1 MLIDEAFDHLA
12 AELSSRG
19 IQLNFNPDRPVP
31 FGGQNPVAS
40 AELVGLMRT
49 FISHVKSN
57 CLTFSAMRARLKSL
71 PVDTFIYRHDKFLSL
86 AEPVLDAWNA
96 ALAAEKGIDFEDM
109 LNQAAEL
116 LESGRHE
123 TPFELVMAD
132 EFQDASLARARL
144 CRALVQKPGRYFFA
158 VGDDWQSINRFAGA
172 DVSVMTGFRD
182 WFGHGQVLKL
192 EQTFRCPQGL
202 CDVSSRYI
210 LKNPAQIRKQVKSVT
225 PAVGDVLQGFQVT
238 HKDKLTDAIDQFV
251 MRLAAGVKDGSIPPG
266 REGKVSV
273 YVLGRYN
280 VHRYYVP
287 SRKARFERWVDLSF
301 LTIHRSKGNEA
312 DYVILPEMISVA
324 KSRSFPNN
332 RADDPVL
339 TLAMPTG
346 DECDQGEERRL
357 FYVALTRAR
366 RSVAMF
372 TVSGS
377 RSSFLQE
384 LADEGFVSITDS
396 DGNAIKEQHCPWC
409 KQGVLVMRTGPY
421 GEFRSC
427 SNFFTCTYKP
437 GKRASISKTLTDRGT
452 APTSSRSI
460 SATSALKSETSSA
473 LPRGLSSISSA
484 SQSNSTLAE
493 EVTGMPNK
501 QRFSVRSFFKAIND
515 GVSQLNDYVT
525 RAQALQ
531 VSTSELEKDL
541 FAERTIIEAA
551 FDFAKS
557 TKEIEIKKQD
567 PRFRELY
574 EQNVE
579 RLGRL
584 LEESGSE
591 REESR
596 RIVRPLSALLGPNAI
611 MTRKLRRQLSAK

>member
-1 MLIDEAFDHLA
+1 
-12 AELSSRG
+12 
-19 IQLNFNPDRPVP
+19 
-31 FGGQNPVAS
+31 
-40 AELVGLMRT
+40 
-49 FISHVKSN
+49 
-57 CLTFSAMRARLKSL
+57 
-71 PVDTFIYRHDKFLSL
+71 
-86 AEPVLDAWNA
+86 
-96 ALAAEKGIDFEDM
+96 
-109 LNQAAEL
+109 
-116 LESGRHE
+116 
-123 TPFELVMAD
+123 
-132 EFQDASLARARL
+132 
-144 CRALVQKPGRYFFA
+144 
-158 VGDDWQSINRFAGA
+158 
-172 DVSVMTGFRD
+172 MT
-182 WFGHGQVLKL
+182 L

-202 CDVSSRYI
+202 CDVSSRFI
-210 LKNPAQIRKQVKSVT
+210 SKNPAQIRKQVKSVT

-238 HKDKLTDAIDQFV
+238 HKDKLTDAIDRFV

-280 VHRYYVP
+280 VDRYYVP

-301 LTIHRSKGNEA
+301 LTIHRSKGSEA

-324 KSRSFPNN
+324 RGRSFPNT

-346 DECDQGEERRL
+346 DEYDQGEERRL

-384 LADEGFVSITDS
+384 LVDDGLVSITDS
-396 DGNAIKEQHCPWC
+396 DGNAINEQHCPWC

-427 SNFFTCTYKP
+427 SNFPTCTYKP

-452 APTSSRSI
+452 APTSSLSI
-460 SATSALKSETSSA
+460 NATSALKSETSSA
-473 LPRGLSSISSA
+473 LPRSLSSTSSA
-484 SQSNSTLAE
+484 RQSNSTLAE

-525 RAQALQ
+525 PAQALQ

-541 FAERTIIEAA
+541 FAERTIIKAA

-596 RIVRPLSALLGPNAI
+596 RIERPLPSFARTERHNDPEIEAAIERKIAGMRVDREDFLSRIHAQLASDQVLLRHFLSNLHDFHGDRYLRSIDP
-611 MTRKLRRQLSAK
+611 RSSLKLQQ